1 MKRKYEHVQELHDW
15 AEKTLVKASKV
26 NDFLVSAGSAPLDQ
40 SKKVAELVARP
51 SVFLKDLLQ
60 IVPRGT
66 YSEEEVESVDI
77 AIKYQGYID
86 RERELADKMVRLE
99 SLRIPEGFDFDSVSG
114 LSIECRQKLKK
125 YAPRTLA
132 QASRISGV
140 SPADISVLL
149 VYFGR

>member
-1 MKRKYEHVQELHDW
+1 
-15 AEKTLVKASKV
+15 
-26 NDFLVSAGSAPLDQ
+26 
-40 SKKVAELVARP
+40 
-51 SVFLKDLLQ
+51 
-60 IVPRGT
+60 
-66 YSEEEVESVDI
+66 
-77 AIKYQGYID
+77 
-86 RERELADKMVRLE
+86 MVRLE

>member
-1 MKRKYEHVQELHDW
+1 MSMQI
-15 AEKTLVKASKV
+15 
-26 NDFLVSAGSAPLDQ
+26 
-40 SKKVAELVARP
+40 
-51 SVFLKDLLQ
+51 VFLKDLLQ